1 MVDQKDTRLSNTNPT
16 ANSSQ
21 LGGRRGMLIALIA
34 AALVAG
40 IAAGF
45 SWRHFGMRDSGA
57 FGALPSQAQIDQRI
71 DFMTKQLGSEV
82 GATADQQAK
91 IANIAKSAAADLRA
105 MVQKAEAARG
115 QAVALLS
122 APTIDRAAIERLVVD
137 QIALAEAATKRIGQL
152 LVDAAE
158 VLTPEQR
165 RKLGDWILREGP
177 WARWYRG

>member
-1 MVDQKDTRLSNTNPT
+1 MVDQKDTRLSN
-16 ANSSQ
+16 NSGK

-91 IANIAKSAAADLRA
+91 IAKSAAADLRA
-105 MVQKAEAARG
+105 MVQKAEAA
-115 QAVALLS
+115 
-122 APTIDRAAIERLVVD
+122 
-137 QIALAEAATKRIGQL
+137 
-152 LVDAAE
+152 
-158 VLTPEQR
+158 
-165 RKLGDWILREGP
+165 
-177 WARWYRG
+177 

>member
-91 IANIAKSAAADLRA
+91 IAKSAAADLRA

-177 WARWYRG
+177 WARWYRD